1 MPVSVTERIN
11 REIMAIVGT
20 PEGRAKL
27 LDLGAEVV
35 GGTPAEFGAFL
46 RADLT
51 RTEALIRGANIKAE

>member
-1 MPVSVTERIN
+1 
-11 REIMAIVGT
+11 MAIVGT
-20 PEGRAKL
+20 PDGRAKL

-46 RADLT
+46 RHDLT

>member
-1 MPVSVTERIN
+1 MIGPAGMPPAVVERIN

-46 RADLT
+46 RA
-51 RTEALIRGANIKAE
+51 

>member
-1 MPVSVTERIN
+1 
-11 REIMAIVGT
+11 MAIIGT

-46 RADLT
+46 REDMQ
-51 RTEALIRGANIKAE
+51 RTEALIQSAGIRAE